1 MWAQISLRSYVSR
14 YFGEI
19 FSENPSTFAKLIL
32 GVVEILLDH
41 EILQVQF
48 QRRCV
53 CKVVRIGY

>member
-19 FSENPSTFAKLIL
+19 FGENPSTFTKLIL

-41 EILQVQF
+41 ENLQVQF
-48 QRRCV
+48 QR
-53 CKVVRIGY
+53 